1 MTLRIHHL
9 NCGTHC
15 PLGGALFDGDSGGLF
30 ARITTHV
37 LLIETPSSGL
47 VLVDAG
53 YGLEDVRHPHPRLPH
68 AWRALLNVR
77 LREQDTALRQIE
89 DLGFSARDVRHVV
102 LTHLDFD
109 HAGGLSDFPDA
120 RVHVLAAE
128 KDAALR
134 HAGFV
139 GRERYRPRQWTE
151 VTDWRT
157 YHRTAGEPWLGFDAV
172 RALDGLPPEILMIP
186 LRGHTLGHAGVAV
199 QGADGWLLH
208 AGDAYLHR
216 GQMDLAHAH
225 MPPGLAVY
233 QHVMDSDRPARRA
246 NVERLRALKREQ
258 GGVRVFCAH
267 DAHEL
272 EALKRAGGAA
282 F

>member
-1 MTLRIHHL
+1 MRIHHL

-15 PLGGALFDGDSGGLF
+15 PLGGALFDGEAAGLF

-37 LLIETPSSGL
+37 LLIETPASGL
-47 VLVDAG
+47 VLVDSG
-53 YGLEDVRHPHPRLPH
+53 YGLEDVRRPHPRLPH

-77 LREQDTALRQIE
+77 LREEDTALRQVE
-89 DLGFSARDVRHVV
+89 ALGFSAGDVRHVV

-109 HAGGLSDFPDA
+109 HTGGLSDFPAA

-128 KDAALR
+128 KEAALR

-139 GRERYRPRQWTE
+139 GHERYRLRQWTD
-151 VTDWRT
+151 VQDWRT
-157 YHRTAGEPWLGFDAV
+157 YAAAGEPWLGFEAV

-199 QGADGWLLH
+199 QAGESWLLH

-216 GQMDLAHAH
+216 GQMDLARPH
-225 MPPGLAVY
+225 MPRGLAAY

-246 NVERLRALKREQ
+246 NIERLRELKRAQ

-267 DAHEL
+267 DTREL
-272 EALKRAGGAA
+272 EAMRGRSLGRGE
-282 F
+282 